1 MPIDID
7 VIHQETGLPI
17 YFRYCPGNV
26 IDVSTLGWIIEELKK
41 MVVNTKFFVMDAG
54 YYDNG
59 NLGLL
64 FSNRISF
71 IMRKYVCG

>member
-1 MPIDID
+1 
-7 VIHQETGLPI
+7 
-17 YFRYCPGNV
+17 V